1 MEPATVRCRHWRARF
16 GGRRDSRR
24 VVDLSEGSSPRRRE
38 DRQMARREQTQ
49 RSFVNA
55 ACVSSGEAYALCFV
69 EAAFQGSRFL
79 SPEETPNAGNP
90 SQIFPGDLVG
100 LAGGLATTIVLSA
113 FPPQRK

>member
-1 MEPATVRCRHWRARF
+1 MEPEKVRCRHWRARF

-38 DRQMARREQTQ
+38 DREMARREQTQ

-90 SQIFPGDLVG
+90 SQTFPGDLIR
-100 LAGGLATTIVLSA
+100 LAGGTRDHNSSVSL
-113 FPPQRK
+113 PP